1 MSEEE
6 IIKKAE
12 YIIKNGKA
20 YQGSITEY
28 FVELYYLFNKEKE
41 KNKELENTLK
51 QTQNNWFEDTN
62 LIEKQ
67 QKEIEELKI
76 TNKELTERVL
86 RLESD
91 KFWNNVVSKDKI
103 KAKIEEI
110 KEEIKT
116 CYIYKKT
123 GRCTNNCK
131 ETCIFYYDVIDI
143 LQSLLEELLENN

>member
-41 KNKELENTLK
+41 KKEELEKIVETYNVMPNKYTP
-51 QTQNNWFEDTN
+51 NNMKLVIVDMEYFKDGFF
-62 LIEKQ
+62 
-67 QKEIEELKI
+67 KENMIPK
-76 TNKELTERVL
+76 
-86 RLESD
+86 S
-91 KFWNNVVSKDKI
+91 KI

-116 CYIYKKT
+116 CYIYKET
-123 GRCTNNCK
+123 ECCTNNCK
-131 ETCIFYYDVIDI
+131 EDCFYYDVIDI
-143 LQSLLEELLENN
+143 LQRLLEGK

>member
-20 YQGSITEY
+20 YQGSITEC

-41 KNKELENTLK
+41 KKEELEKIVETYNVMPNKYTP
-51 QTQNNWFEDTN
+51 NNMKLVIADMEYFKDGFF
-62 LIEKQ
+62 
-67 QKEIEELKI
+67 KENMIPK
-76 TNKELTERVL
+76 
-86 RLESD
+86 S
-91 KFWNNVVSKDKI
+91 KI

-123 GRCTNNCK
+123 RRCTNNCK
-131 ETCIFYYDVIDI
+131 EGCEYYDFIDI
-143 LQSLLEELLENN
+143 LQSLLEENK

>member
-6 IIKKAE
+6 IIEKAE

-131 ETCIFYYDVIDI
+131 EGCEYYDFIDI